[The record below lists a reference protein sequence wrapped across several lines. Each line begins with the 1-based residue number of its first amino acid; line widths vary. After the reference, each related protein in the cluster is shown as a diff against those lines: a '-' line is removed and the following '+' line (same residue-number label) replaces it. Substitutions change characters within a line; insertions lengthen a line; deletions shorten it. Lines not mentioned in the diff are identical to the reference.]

1 MLECLCRPG
10 VLGGNMGNYPWL
22 ADSWPTSNLVHGG
35 KEVVN
40 CCTTSHD
47 TTERYYNGMS
57 TAVAWFFS
65 PAEERPYTKQHLL
78 PLQTPES
85 PTT

>member
-1 MLECLCRPG
+1 MPECLLRPG

-35 KEVVN
+35 KEAGN

-47 TTERYYNGMS
+47 TTERYYNGLS
-57 TAVAWFFS
+57 ALVT
-65 PAEERPYTKQHLL
+65 
-78 PLQTPES
+78 
-85 PTT
+85 